1 MQEQD
6 EVKETKR
13 NKLLLAIIAILL
25 IIIVAITIFYVRS
38 THPRTQAKKEATTI
52 AKEYAQLTTVDEFYW
67 FTRKATYFSVTGT
80 NDKGDQLA
88 VIIPKKGGKITVLNQ
103 KDGKTEDQIRQIIA
117 NTYQESDIQKVSLGM
132 YEDKP
137 AWEVVTKNAEGA
149 LNYYLL
155 SFDMGTEMLVIKNV

>member
-137 AWEVVTKNAEGA
+137 TWEVVTKNAEGA

-155 SFDMGTEMLVIKNV
+155 SFDTGTEMLVIKNV